1 MFKNFLVIEVL
12 KHKVGVARD
21 ACLRQ
26 IDNFA
31 VTSVGIDHFG
41 KIVSQFA
48 YTTPEVLSSAVL
60 SKSGILSPK

>member
-1 MFKNFLVIEVL
+1 MLKNFLVIEVL
-12 KHKVGVARD
+12 KHKVGIARD

-41 KIVSQFA
+41 KFVSQFA
-48 YTTPEVLSSAVL
+48 YTTPEVLS
-60 SKSGILSPK
+60 G

>member
-12 KHKVGVARD
+12 KHKVGIASD

-41 KIVSQFA
+41 KFVSQFA
-48 YTTPEVLSSAVL
+48 HTTPEVLS
-60 SKSGILSPK
+60 G